1 MTMPPRNRQ
10 VINKELRARDNRER
24 NGDSTASV
32 ERVPEWESEPPRR
45 LLSTANP
52 AQGVPRGEGVKE
64 PQSFQVAGSRAVLGF
79 WAGARRVGCALI
91 CMLLAGLPWLLPQL
105 LLPHL

>member
-52 AQGVPRGEGVKE
+52 AQGVPRGEGVRNLS
-64 PQSFQVAGSRAVLGF
+64 PSRWQEAELFSASGLGPEG
-79 WAGARRVGCALI
+79 WGA
-91 CMLLAGLPWLLPQL
+91 P
-105 LLPHL
+105 